1 MQADRAAG
9 PGDDART
16 VRTSTLGRMAVTT
29 DELNDALAR
38 AALACAA
45 RAQNAAETGGQGT
58 VAETWASAAAQLAYA
73 VKDNPAALPA
83 RPGIG

>member
-1 MQADRAAG
+1 MQADRAVG
-9 PGDDART
+9 PGGGLRT
-16 VRTSTLGRMAVTT
+16 VRASTLPRMAVTP

-38 AALACAA
+38 AAVACAA

-73 VKDNPAALPA
+73 VKDGPAALPA